1 MSTIIITID
10 PNYENTCKQLPMACL
25 RPFTQTTFPAIVNG
39 LPPLCSLAQQ
49 HSTKIY
55 IFLLAPACVCH

>member
-10 PNYENTCKQLPMACL
+10 PNYRQDENTCKQLPMACL

-39 LPPLCSLAQQ
+39 LPPLCSLA
-49 HSTKIY
+49 
-55 IFLLAPACVCH
+55 